1 LPRVDPGQYLVEVA
15 DVLRLGDRELRE
27 LASLALGSGGLFVTS
42 PSIVTVRTSQG
53 ALRLAIG
60 VGSLILDE
68 RPPFRHYVIAAPEW
82 VDACRAGAREP
93 SFRSLGGPF
102 VSLEGVA
109 VAVDVSDPV
118 ALALN
123 SSVLTGEFTTSTEG
137 RPLLV
142 VIGEGGNKVNALSL
156 APDGYLL
163 GALSGRAHELLTY
176 LLTLYTSCQRG
187 PP

>member
-1 LPRVDPGQYLVEVA
+1 MA
-15 DVLRLGDRELRE
+15 DVLRLGGRELKE

-93 SFRSLGGPF
+93 SFRSLGGPS

-163 GALSGRAHELLTY
+163 GALGGRAHELLTY